1 MSPVSP
7 IFSSSRP
14 HISPAAHRT
23 PIQLALSAE
32 HGEIDAFQEDNTAL
46 GFPKDCLNLR
56 RKSESEAPEEK
67 AITNVGKRI
76 MYIIGNHGVPL
87 SAILTRGH
95 GVGLAHAL
103 VGVACVPK
111 RAAEACLFCNRE
123 WTVEM
128 MNLEGENFLMA
139 FKEKTGTERK

>member
-1 MSPVSP
+1 MTPVSP
-7 IFSSSRP
+7 IFSSLRP
-14 HISPAAHRT
+14 HIFPAAHRT

-32 HGEIDAFQEDNTAL
+32 HGEIDAFQEDNAAL

-56 RKSESEAPEEK
+56 RKSESEAPEEEAK
-67 AITNVGKRI
+67 TIIGRRI

-87 SAILTRGH
+87 SAILMKGH

-111 RAAEACLFCNRE
+111 RAAEACLFCKRE
-123 WTVEM
+123 WAVE
-128 MNLEGENFLMA
+128 MNLEGEKILMA
-139 FKEKTGTERK
+139 FKEKTDTERK